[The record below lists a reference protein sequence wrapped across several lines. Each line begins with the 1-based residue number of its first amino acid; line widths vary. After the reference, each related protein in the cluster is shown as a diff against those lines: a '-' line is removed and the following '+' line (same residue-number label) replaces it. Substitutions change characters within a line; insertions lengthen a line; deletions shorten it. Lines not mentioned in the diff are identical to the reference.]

1 MESNQRGQGLY
12 LGQVAKTKPEQ
23 SQPGRRWRP
32 ALAKMAVLVTAAL
45 AWTLAIGSDANE
57 QVDEPDVCTTT
68 VYEGCP
74 SRWEYLW
81 AAED

>member
-1 MESNQRGQGLY
+1 MAQ
-12 LGQVAKTKPEQ
+12 TKPEQ
-23 SQPGRRWRP
+23 SEAGRRWNP
-32 ALAKMAVLVTAAL
+32 ALAKMAVLITSAL
-45 AWTLAIGSDANE
+45 AWTLAIGSSANE

>member
-1 MESNQRGQGLY
+1 LDSNQRNDGIY
-12 LGQVAKTKPEQ
+12 LGKMAQTKPEQ
-23 SQPGRRWRP
+23 SEAGRRWNP

-45 AWTLAIGSDANE
+45 AWTLAIGSSANE

>member
-1 MESNQRGQGLY
+1 MDSNQRNDGIY
-12 LGQVAKTKPEQ
+12 LGKMAQTKPEQ
-23 SQPGRRWRP
+23 SEAGRRWNP
-32 ALAKMAVLVTAAL
+32 ALAKMAVLGTAAL
-45 AWTLAIGSDANE
+45 AWTLAIGSSANE

>member
-1 MESNQRGQGLY
+1 LDSNQRNDGIY
-12 LGQVAKTKPEQ
+12 LGKMAQTKPEQ
-23 SQPGRRWRP
+23 SEAGRRWNP
-32 ALAKMAVLVTAAL
+32 AVAKMAVLITAAL
-45 AWTLAIGSDANE
+45 AWTLAIGSSANE

>member
-1 MESNQRGQGLY
+1 LDSNQRNDGIY
-12 LGQVAKTKPEQ
+12 LGKMAQTKPEQ
-23 SQPGRRWRP
+23 SEAGRRWNP
-32 ALAKMAVLVTAAL
+32 ALAKMAVLITAAL
-45 AWTLAIGSDANE
+45 AWTLAIGSSANE

>member
-1 MESNQRGQGLY
+1 MDSNQRNDGIY
-12 LGQVAKTKPEQ
+12 LGKMAQTKPEQ
-23 SQPGRRWRP
+23 SEAGRRWNP
-32 ALAKMAVLVTAAL
+32 AVAKMAVLITAAL
-45 AWTLAIGSDANE
+45 AWTLAIGSSANE